1 MKLSKRLS
9 SLPPYLFVEINRK
22 IAEKKAKGEEVI
34 SFALGDPDMPTPPH
48 IIDSL
53 CESAHEVENHRYP
66 ESVGMPEFR
75 QAVATWYKKRFN
87 VELDSETEVIS
98 LIGSKEGI
106 GHIAFCLI
114 DDGDV
119 ALVPDPAY
127 PVYSIGTTL
136 AGGEPYYMPLIE
148 KNKFLPDFDSIPSSV
163 LAKTKVMW
171 LNYPNNPTGAL
182 ADFEFFTRAVSF
194 ARRNDIIICHDNPYS
209 EIYFSNNK
217 PPSIL
222 QVANAKDVAIEF
234 HSLSKTYNMTGWR
247 IGMAVGNPEIIKAL
261 GIIKSNLDS
270 GASQAIQEAAI
281 TALESPQEIVQAN
294 VEVYKKRRN
303 LVCEV
308 LGDIGLSV
316 TPPEGGLYIWAKVPS
331 GYSSVEFTNSLL
343 DQCNVAVTPGTGYGK
358 YGEGFVR
365 FSLTIHD
372 ALLVKGLSRLGN
384 WKDDKQPF
392 KTKSRP

>member
-1 MKLSKRLS
+1 MKLSKRIS

-22 IAEKKAKGEEVI
+22 IAEKKARGEEVI
-34 SFALGDPDMPTPPH
+34 TFALGDPDMPTPPH

-53 CESAHEVENHRYP
+53 CESAHKEENHRYP

-87 VELDSETEVIS
+87 VELDSETEVVS

-106 GHIAFCLI
+106 GHITFCLI
-114 DDGDV
+114 DDGDI

-127 PVYSIGTTL
+127 PVYSIGTAL
-136 AGGEPYYMPLIE
+136 AGGEPYYMPLLE
-148 KNKFLPDFDSIPSSV
+148 KNKFLPDFDLIPSSV
-163 LAKTKVMW
+163 LEKTKVMW

-182 ADFEFFTRAVSF
+182 ADLEFFTRAVNF
-194 ARRNDIIICHDNPYS
+194 ARSNDILICHDNPYS

-217 PPSIL
+217 PHSIL
-222 QVANAKDVAIEF
+222 EVANAKDVAIEF

-247 IGMAVGNPEIIKAL
+247 IGMAVGNPESVKAL

-270 GASQAIQEAAI
+270 GAPQAIQEAAI
-281 TALESPQEIVQAN
+281 TALESPPEIVQAN
-294 VEVYKKRRN
+294 IDVYRKRRN
-303 LVCEV
+303 LLCEV
-308 LGDIGLSV
+308 LGDIGLTV
-316 TPPEGGLYIWAKVPS
+316 TPPEGGLYVWAKVPS

>member
-22 IAEKKAKGEEVI
+22 IAEKKARGEEVI

-53 CESAHEVENHRYP
+53 CDSAHEEENHRYP

-87 VELDSETEVIS
+87 VELDSEAEVVS

-114 DDGDV
+114 DDGDI

-136 AGGEPYYMPLIE
+136 AGGEPYYMPLLE

-163 LAKTKVMW
+163 LEKTKVMW

-182 ADFEFFTRAVSF
+182 ADLEFFTRAVNF
-194 ARRNDIIICHDNPYS
+194 ARSNDILICHDNPYS
-209 EIYFSNNK
+209 EIYFSNKK

-247 IGMAVGNPEIIKAL
+247 IGMAVGNPESVKAL

-270 GASQAIQEAAI
+270 GAPQAIQEAAI
-281 TALESPQEIVQAN
+281 TALESPPEIVQAN
-294 VEVYKKRRN
+294 IDVYRKRRN

-308 LGDIGLSV
+308 LGDIGLTV
-316 TPPEGGLYIWAKVPS
+316 TPPEGGLYVWAKVPS